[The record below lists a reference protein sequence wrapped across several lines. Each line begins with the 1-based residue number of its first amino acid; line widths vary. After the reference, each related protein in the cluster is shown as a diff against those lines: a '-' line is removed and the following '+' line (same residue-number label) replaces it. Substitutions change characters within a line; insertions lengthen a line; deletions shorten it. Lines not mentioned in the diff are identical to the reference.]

1 MAAAA
6 QDRGGSLSVHEVLC
20 QWAPAYLAQFGA
32 AMPFRQREVLQA
44 LLTCRTPA
52 LGGALHYCPNCDHRH
67 FSYHSCND
75 RHCPQCGGQD
85 AQQWLQDNATLLLP
99 ANYFLVTFTVPEGLR
114 RWIRSHPRRG
124 YDLLLAASSQAL
136 QDLAQNPKRLGA
148 TLGLLGVL
156 HTWTRTL
163 EYHPH
168 VHYLV
173 PGGGLSPDQRQW
185 ISSRPHFLLP
195 VKALSDRCR
204 TLFRET
210 LQKQLPEALADL
222 PPKVWQQRWV
232 VHSAA
237 VGSGQNA
244 LRYLSRYVFKTATG
258 NRPLQLLSNGRLRW
272 PFRQSGTGVWH
283 SIDLQPF
290 EFLRRFLQHVLPGRF
305 HRVRRFGW
313 LHPGGRAK
321 LKRVRALLKVP
332 HQFSVAEQA
341 AWQPS
346 AQNQESSPAPI
357 PQPDTSQ
364 AAVALRC
371 PRCDYPLV
379 LVSQW
384 RPGPNGRP
392 LLPNPALGLPRT
404 TGPP

>member
-1 MAAAA
+1 VAPAALNH
-6 QDRGGSLSVHEVLC
+6 GGSLSVHEVLHR
-20 QWAPAYLAQFGA
+20 WAPAYLAQFRA
-32 AMPFRQREVLQA
+32 AMPTRQREVLQTILA
-44 LLTCRTPA
+44 CRTPA
-52 LGGALHYCPNCDHRH
+52 LGGALHYCPDCQHRH

-85 AQQWLQDNATLLLP
+85 ARQWLDANTALLLP
-99 ANYFLVTFTVPEGLR
+99 TPYFLVTFTVPEGLR
-114 RWIRSHPRRG
+114 RWIRSHPKPG

-173 PGGGLSPDQRQW
+173 PGGGLSPDQCQW
-185 ISSRPHFLLP
+185 LPTRPKFLLP

-204 TLFRET
+204 TLFRQALE
-210 LQKQLPEALADL
+210 QQQPEALRNL

-237 VGSGQNA
+237 VGSGQDA

-258 NRPLQLLSNGRLRW
+258 NRQLQLLPNGRLRW
-272 PFRQSGTGVWH
+272 FFRQSGTNTRRHV
-283 SIDLQPF
+283 DLEPF
-290 EFLRRFLQHVLPGRF
+290 EFLRRFLQHVLPAGF

-321 LKRVRALLKVP
+321 LKRVRALLKLP
-332 HQFSVAEQA
+332 PLLSAAEQT
-341 AWQPS
+341 AWQP
-346 AQNQESSPAPI
+346 PAPD
-357 PQPDTSQ
+357 PT
-364 AAVALRC
+364 AAPAATPSPETPPPAPLRC
-371 PRCDYPLV
+371 PRCGHALILV
-379 LVSQW
+379 GQW
-384 RPGPNGRP
+384 RPGQGWRTSIAV
-392 LLPNPALGLPRT
+392 PAPGLERT
-404 TGPP
+404 TRPP

>member
-6 QDRGGSLSVHEVLC
+6 PDRGGSCSVHEVLRR
-20 QWAPAYLAQFGA
+20 WAPAYLEQFGA
-32 AMPFRQREVLQA
+32 AMPTRQREVLQR
-44 LLTCRTPA
+44 LLACRTPA
-52 LGGALHYCPNCDHRH
+52 LGGALYDCPDCDHRH

-85 AQQWLQDNATLLLP
+85 AQQWLDDNAALLLP
-99 ANYFLVTFTVPEGLR
+99 VPYFLVTFTVPEGLR
-114 RWIRSHPRRG
+114 RWIRSHPGPG

-148 TLGLLGVL
+148 TLGMLGVL

-173 PGGGLSPDQRQW
+173 PGGGLSLDQRQW
-185 ISSRPHFLLP
+185 LPSRPRFLLP

-204 TLFRET
+204 NLFRAALEKEMPQA
-210 LQKQLPEALADL
+210 LVQLPAA
-222 PPKVWQQRWV
+222 VWKQRWV

-258 NRPLQLLSNGRLRW
+258 NRQLQLLPNGRLRW
-272 PFRQSGTGVWH
+272 PFRHSGTGAWRH
-283 SIDLQPF
+283 IELEPF
-290 EFLRRFLQHVLPGRF
+290 EFIRRFLQHVLPSNF

-313 LHPGGRAK
+313 LHPAGRTK
-321 LKRVRALLKVP
+321 FKRVRALLKIP
-332 HQFSVAEQA
+332 PLLSEAEQA
-341 AWQPS
+341 AWQVP
-346 AQNQESSPAPI
+346 AAVPLTGTSPAP
-357 PQPDTSQ
+357 QPPLPHPTT
-364 AAVALRC
+364 LRC
-371 PRCDYPLV
+371 PRCGHALR
-379 LVSQW
+379 LLAQW
-384 RPGPNGRP
+384 RPEQNGSE
-392 LLPNPALGLPRT
+392 AAMQRT
-404 TGPP
+404 TRPP

>member
-6 QDRGGSLSVHEVLC
+6 PDRGGSLSVHEVLC
-20 QWAPAYLAQFGA
+20 RWAPAYLAQFGA
-32 AMPFRQREVLQA
+32 AMPSRQREVLQA
-44 LLTCRTPA
+44 ILTCRTPA
-52 LGGALHYCPNCDHRH
+52 RGGALHYCPNCDHRH

-85 AQQWLQDNATLLLP
+85 GQQWLDENVPLLLP
-99 ANYFLVTFTVPEGLR
+99 VNYFLVTFTVPEGLR
-114 RWIRSHPRRG
+114 RWIRSHPALG

-136 QDLAQNPKRLGA
+136 QDLTQNPKRLDA

-173 PGGGLSPDQRQW
+173 PGGGLSRDQRQW
-185 ISSRPHFLLP
+185 IASRPRFLLP

-204 TLFRET
+204 TLFREA
-210 LQKQLPEALADL
+210 LQKQMPEALADL
-222 PPKVWQQRWV
+222 SPKVWQQRWV

-237 VGSGQNA
+237 TGSGQNA

-258 NRPLQLLSNGRLRW
+258 NRQLQLLSNGRLRW
-272 PFRQSGTGVWH
+272 PFRHSGTGTWQ

-290 EFLRRFLQHVLPGRF
+290 EFLRRFLQHVLPSGF

-321 LKRVRALLKVP
+321 LKRVRALLKIP
-332 HQFSVAEQA
+332 PLLSPAEQA
-341 AWQPS
+341 AWQPP
-346 AQNQESSPAPI
+346 AQHPGARPAPA
-357 PQPDTSQ
+357 PQPD
-364 AAVALRC
+364 ALPGTTRRC
-371 PRCDYPLV
+371 PHCGHTLV

-384 RPGPNGRP
+384 RPGQNWRALMPD
-392 LLPNPALGLPRT
+392 PALGVPRT